1 MRTITVSANTQSE
14 LLALGARVT
23 APKGTVLFRRGEPS
37 FGVFLVAKGRV
48 GLRLEEK
55 QGKSSW
61 NRTASK
67 GSIVGLPATLAATC
81 YSLTAV
87 TLEQSEVAFINRTV
101 LVEQIKFDPS
111 LGLELICVLGDEV
124 LQTRTIL
131 ASTPFVIK
139 TRSISP
145 GGTKKSTEELNES
158 GEVCCRQ

>member
-48 GLRLEEK
+48 GLRLDEK

-87 TLEQSEVAFINRTV
+87 TLEQAELAFIDRTV
-101 LVEQIKFDPS
+101 LVERIKSDPS
-111 LGLELICVLGDEV
+111 LGLELICILGDEV
-124 LQTRTIL
+124 IQMRTIM
-131 ASTPFVIK
+131 ASTPLT
-139 TRSISP
+139 TRLAAFKVP
-145 GGTKKSTEELNES
+145 AH
-158 GEVCCRQ
+158 R